1 MGPTDRRLLA
11 LKDGVVRHGPQ
22 TLHIDV
28 TNTCNTNCVTCWDH
42 SPHLTEA
49 RSSAWKRQRVDV
61 DAVVAL
67 LDDVQS
73 LDTAEAR
80 LQNVILSGMGE
91 PFTHPEIYALIA
103 DVKRR
108 GLHLTIITN
117 LVAADVD
124 RVVALGVD
132 ALLVGVQGASEA
144 SYLAF
149 HPNFNASHWALLNQ
163 QLDRLADEPHIDV
176 KQVQVICGHN
186 AHELSSM
193 VELAHRTAA
202 RQVNFKLASLK
213 AGTEAVRITPAQRH
227 ALLTTE
233 IAAAAARARALDVQ
247 TNLVVLQRQVEAGGV
262 TDDKD
267 DGDVDDDGEAVG
279 SATADIAGTG
289 CLLGHFYARVTVDGT
304 VLYCCNTDVVVGS
317 LATLPFSAWWRS
329 ARWEHWRRR
338 MREGR
343 YLDSCAQCGK
353 WNQNVA
359 LSRRFRDRFG
369 DDALLAVTQAP
380 STARSSSSTA
390 RSSSTSSSSSSTSS
404 KQKKR
409 AALRVLP

>member
-11 LKDGVVRHGPQ
+11 LRDGVVRHGPQ

-42 SPHLTEA
+42 SPHLTTA

-73 LDTAEAR
+73 LDTDEAR
-80 LQNVILSGMGE
+80 LQHVILSGMGE
-91 PFTHPEIYALIA
+91 PFTHPDIYALIA

-108 GLHLTIITN
+108 DLHLTIITN

-132 ALLVGVQGASEA
+132 ALLVGVQGASAA

-149 HPNFNASHWALLNQ
+149 HPNFNASHWALVNQ

-176 KQVQVICGHN
+176 KQVQVVCAHN
-186 AHELSSM
+186 AHELVAM

-202 RQVNFKLASLK
+202 AQVNFKLASLK
-213 AGTEAVRITPAQRH
+213 AGTEAVRITPAQR
-227 ALLTTE
+227 AQLLTSGIDE
-233 IAAAAARARALDVQ
+233 AVARAAALGMK
-247 TNLVVLQRQVEAGGV
+247 TNLAVFRAQVAAGV
-262 TDDKD
+262 DSADDA
-267 DGDVDDDGEAVG
+267 DGEAG
-279 SATADIAGTG
+279 STADVGATG
-289 CLLGHFYARVTVDGT
+289 CFLGHFYARVTVDGT
-304 VLYCCNTDVVVGS
+304 VLYCCNTDVVIGS
-317 LATLPFSAWWRS
+317 LQTLPFSQWWRS

-343 YLDSCAQCGK
+343 YLESCAQCGK

-359 LSRRFRDRFG
+359 LSARFRARFG
-369 DDALLAVTQAP
+369 DDAFRAVTQAP
-380 STARSSSSTA
+380 STTTRARPA
-390 RSSSTSSSSSSTSS
+390 RPPP
-404 KQKKR
+404 QNKR
-409 AALRVLP
+409 ASLRVLP

>member
-11 LKDGVVRHGPQ
+11 LRDGVVRHGPQ
-22 TLHIDV
+22 TVHIDV

-49 RSSAWKRQRVDV
+49 RSTAWKRQRVDV
-61 DAVVAL
+61 AAIRAL
-67 LDDVQS
+67 LDDIES
-73 LDTAEAR
+73 IDGDAP

-91 PFTHPEIYALIA
+91 PFTHPDIYALIE

-149 HPNFNASHWALLNQ
+149 HPNFLPSHWALLNA
-163 QLDRLADEPHIDV
+163 QLERLADAVSVDV
-176 KQVQVICGHN
+176 KQVQVICAHN
-186 AHELSSM
+186 AHELPAM
-193 VELAHRTAA
+193 VELAVRTCA

-213 AGTEAVRITPAQRH
+213 AGTEAVRISESQRASLLSTWIPDAQ
-227 ALLTTE
+227 
-233 IAAAAARARALDVQ
+233 ARAQAAGLQ
-247 TNLVVLQRQVEAGGV
+247 TNLAVFAAQVQAGESVDASDEGA
-262 TDDKD
+262 
-267 DGDVDDDGEAVG
+267 GD
-279 SATADIAGTG
+279 TAPIDQIG
-289 CLLGHFYARVTVDGT
+289 CFLGHFYARVTVDGT
-304 VLYCCNTDVVVGS
+304 VLYCCNTEVVVGS
-317 LATLPFSAWWRS
+317 LQTLPFSSWWRS

-343 YLDSCAQCGK
+343 YLDSCFQCGK
-353 WNQNVA
+353 VNQNAA
-359 LSRRFRDRFG
+359 LSRRFKERFG
-369 DDALLAVTQAP
+369 EAAFAAVTQAP
-380 STARSSSSTA
+380 PSLRPRSSTA
-390 RSSSTSSSSSSTSS
+390 SPTKKTS
-404 KQKKR
+404 
-409 AALRVLP
+409 LRVLP